1 MQEGEERDRDF
12 KKILNR
18 LKNVAI
24 ETDSDT
30 IKIASCI
37 VDIVLSPSAILSDWS
52 REPQQDAQ
60 SHQRQSNKSMKDLPG
75 YFESAWLSANL
86 ALITRFKT

>member
-1 MQEGEERDRDF
+1 MWTLCLSFYPYRSLNRIMQEGEERDRDF

-37 VDIVLSPSAILSDWS
+37 VDIVLSRSAILSD
-52 REPQQDAQ
+52 
-60 SHQRQSNKSMKDLPG
+60 
-75 YFESAWLSANL
+75 
-86 ALITRFKT
+86 